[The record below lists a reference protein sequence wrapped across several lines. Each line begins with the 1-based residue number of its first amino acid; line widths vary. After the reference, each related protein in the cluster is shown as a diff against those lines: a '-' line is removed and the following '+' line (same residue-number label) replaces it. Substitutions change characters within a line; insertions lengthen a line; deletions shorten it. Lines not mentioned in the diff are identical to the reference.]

1 MMQRFLPSLRRNS
14 RVDAM
19 YVEKLDTRVMNVQ
32 ADRRT
37 RNRIHQDSIRSRYV
51 GIAGKQDT
59 QLKCVTRNN
68 EIKHNRNIEQTKREK
83 KM

>member
-1 MMQRFLPSLRRNS
+1 MQRFLPSLRRDS

-19 YVEKLDTRVMNVQ
+19 YAEKLGTRVMNAQ
-32 ADRRT
+32 ADLRT
-37 RNRIHQDSIRSRYV
+37 RKLIHQDSIRSQYV
-51 GIAGKQDT
+51 DIAGKQDT

-68 EIKHNRNIEQTKREK
+68 EIKRIRNIEQTKREK